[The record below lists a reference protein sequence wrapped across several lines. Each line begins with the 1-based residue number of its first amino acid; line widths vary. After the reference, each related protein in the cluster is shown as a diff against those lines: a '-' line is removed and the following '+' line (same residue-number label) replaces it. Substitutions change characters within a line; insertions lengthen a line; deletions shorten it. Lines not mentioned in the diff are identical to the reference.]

1 MEMRLTS
8 LPCGDAALALLIKI
22 KQAAAKGAKTAWP
35 DMASGPTQCASRVWL
50 IYINPTAML
59 VG

>member
-1 MEMRLTS
+1 MRL
-8 LPCGDAALALLIKI
+8 PVRNAHEAALALLIKI